1 MLLLGVRLQYMEL
14 PEYKFN
20 RFNFNPTDAN
30 SKEYIFG
37 YDYQKIS
44 MASLKYGDRE
54 TNILLSG
61 NNTQIVNAELF
72 SPDEQNDILGYLA
85 WFR

>member
-1 MLLLGVRLQYMEL
+1 MV
-14 PEYKFN
+14 
-20 RFNFNPTDAN
+20 
-30 SKEYIFG
+30 
-37 YDYQKIS
+37 
-44 MASLKYGDRE
+44 SLKYGDRE